1 MDKYSTRS
9 AAKELGI
16 SLMSM
21 MRYIKAGKIPA
32 PPAVKVGG
40 GIVRAWTKDEIEKV
54 RKVLPTIA
62 NGRKTRHKKKQ
73 SAVSKQQSAKT
84 KTQPR
89 APQPRHAKN
98 ARTGGPKAVP
108 HKSRKPKKK

>member
-1 MDKYSTRS
+1 MHKYSTRS

-21 MRYIKAGKIPA
+21 MRYIKAKKIPA

-54 RKVLPTIA
+54 RKLLPTIA
-62 NGRKTRHKKKQ
+62 NGRKTRYKKKQ
-73 SAVSKQQSAKT
+73 SAVSNQQSAKT
-84 KTQPR
+84 EKKPQPR
-89 APQPRHAKN
+89 A
-98 ARTGGPKAVP
+98 AVP
-108 HKSRKPKKK
+108 HETRRSKKKK

>member
-16 SLMSM
+16 SLMSL
-21 MRYIKAGKIPA
+21 MRYIKAKKIPA

-40 GIVRAWTKDEIEKV
+40 GIVRAWTKDEIEVV
-54 RKVLPTIA
+54 RRLLPKIA
-62 NGRKTRHKKKQ
+62 NGRKTRYKKKQ
-73 SAVSKQQSAKT
+73 SAASNQQSAKT
-84 KTQPR
+84 K
-89 APQPRHAKN
+89 AP
-98 ARTGGPKAVP
+98 ARVPVP

>member
-1 MDKYSTRS
+1 MNKYSTRS

-21 MRYIKAGKIPA
+21 MRYIKAKKIPA

-54 RKVLPTIA
+54 RKILPTIA
-62 NGRKTRHKKKQ
+62 NGRKTRHKKH
-73 SAVSKQQSAKT
+73 SAVSSQQSAKT
-84 KTQPR
+84 KKKAQPR
-89 APQPRHAKN
+89 A
-98 ARTGGPKAVP
+98 AVP
-108 HKSRKPKKK
+108 HETRRPKKKK

>member
-16 SLMSM
+16 AFMTL
-21 MRYIKAGKIPA
+21 MRYIKAKKIPA

-40 GIVRAWTKDEIEKV
+40 GIVRAWTKDEIEQV
-54 RKVLPTIA
+54 RKLLPKIA
-62 NGRKTRHKKKQ
+62 NGRKTRYQKLKEKE
-73 SAVSKQQSAKT
+73 

-89 APQPRHAKN
+89 A
-98 ARTGGPKAVP
+98 AVP
-108 HKSRKPKKK
+108 HKKRSPNKKRGPKKKSKP